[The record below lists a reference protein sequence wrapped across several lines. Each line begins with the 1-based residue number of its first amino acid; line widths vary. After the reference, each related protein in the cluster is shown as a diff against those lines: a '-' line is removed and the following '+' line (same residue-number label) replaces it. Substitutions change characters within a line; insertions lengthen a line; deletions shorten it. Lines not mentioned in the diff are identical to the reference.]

1 MPLYLC
7 WWGLNI
13 GAQAMNLVCYCL
25 APIGFGSR
33 SLCMPLLKCRLRFGT
48 TKNTMLI
55 GWGLKE
61 DKMKKINLFITVLL
75 LVPLLSFGQSPYTS
89 YYENGKIKVAGE
101 GFNERIKHVISV
113 KSGLN
118 LRESPDLKSK
128 KIAKIPYGISVA
140 VKSKTGIKL
149 TVIDTDKETGIT
161 KSIEGEWVKIG
172 AEFYLSPG
180 DEGYAMDLI
189 DPSFVEGYVFDGF
202 LKKEKYLV
210 QKPGVWTYYF
220 ESGVINE
227 EVFYGEGEII
237 KKITYDTDG
246 DVTEIEEHQG
256 DYDWGRHIIVNFH
269 KNGKVK
275 FYQDS
280 EAGGAVNITFDE
292 YGNIL
297 ENNYGTGVTH
307 GDVII
312 LSKDIRDFYLS
323 HNELVNKTASTVAA
337 ADLAAPVEGKSMLE
351 KISGRWKTDIKALN
365 AENKRTGKPSET
377 ASSGYFEIT
386 DKEIISARN
395 GDKTKIPFYLAND
408 SIWETGIC
416 RGDDF
421 DIAKFIIKHHDN
433 NGTVLVQ
440 IEDWGAACY
449 TIEKITDRKM
459 VLGYVGARLNLHFYM
474 R

>member
-1 MPLYLC
+1 MPL
-7 WWGLNI
+7 GQI
-13 GAQAMNLVCYCL
+13 
-25 APIGFGSR
+25 
-33 SLCMPLLKCRLRFGT
+33 K
-48 TKNTMLI
+48 KN
-55 GWGLKE
+55 E
-61 DKMKKINLFITVLL
+61 MKKINLFITVLL

-220 ESGVINE
+220 ESGVKSE

-256 DYDWGRHIIVNFH
+256 DDWGRHIIVNFH

-351 KISGRWKTDIKALN
+351 KILGRWKTDIKALN

-377 ASSGYFEIT
+377 KSSDYFEIT
-386 DKEIISARN
+386 DKVMW
-395 GDKTKIPFYLAND
+395 GIPFYLVND
-408 SIWETGIC
+408 TIWETGIC

-421 DIAKFIIKHHDN
+421 DIAKFIIKYQDN

-449 TIEKITDRKM
+449 TIEKITDSTM

>member
-1 MPLYLC
+1 MDETPL
-7 WWGLNI
+7 
-13 GAQAMNLVCYCL
+13 AQ
-25 APIGFGSR
+25 I
-33 SLCMPLLKCRLRFGT
+33 K
-48 TKNTMLI
+48 KN
-55 GWGLKE
+55 E
-61 DKMKKINLFITVLL
+61 MKKINLFITVLL

-297 ENNYGTGVTH
+297 ENNYGTEGTH
-307 GDVII
+307 GEVII

-337 ADLAAPVEGKSMLE
+337 ADLAAPVEGESMLE

-377 ASSGYFEIT
+377 TSSDYFEIT
-386 DKEIISARN
+386 DKVMW
-395 GDKTKIPFYLAND
+395 GIPFYLAND

-421 DIAKFIIKHHDN
+421 DIAKFIIKYQDN

-440 IEDWGAACY
+440 IEDWGATCY
-449 TIEKITDRKM
+449 TIEKITDSTM

>member
-1 MPLYLC
+1 
-7 WWGLNI
+7 
-13 GAQAMNLVCYCL
+13 
-25 APIGFGSR
+25 
-33 SLCMPLLKCRLRFGT
+33 
-48 TKNTMLI
+48 
-55 GWGLKE
+55 
-61 DKMKKINLFITVLL
+61 MKKINLFITVLL

-297 ENNYGTGVTH
+297 ENNYGTEGTH
-307 GDVII
+307 GEVII

-337 ADLAAPVEGKSMLE
+337 ADLAAPVEGESMLE

-449 TIEKITDRKM
+449 TIEKITDSTM

>member
-1 MPLYLC
+1 
-7 WWGLNI
+7 
-13 GAQAMNLVCYCL
+13 
-25 APIGFGSR
+25 
-33 SLCMPLLKCRLRFGT
+33 
-48 TKNTMLI
+48 
-55 GWGLKE
+55 
-61 DKMKKINLFITVLL
+61 L

-140 VKSKTGIKL
+140 VKSKTGKKL

-180 DEGYAMDLI
+180 DEGYAIDLI

-220 ESGVINE
+220 ESGVKSE

-256 DYDWGRHIIVNFH
+256 DDWGRHIIVNFH

-297 ENNYGTGVTH
+297 ENNYGTGVTY

-323 HNELVNKTASTVAA
+323 NNKLVNKTASTVAA

-351 KISGRWKTDIKALN
+351 KILGRWKTDIKALN

-377 ASSGYFEIT
+377 KSSDYFEIT
-386 DKEIISARN
+386 DKVMW
-395 GDKTKIPFYLAND
+395 GIPFYLVND
-408 SIWETGIC
+408 TIWETGIC

-421 DIAKFIIKHHDN
+421 DIAKFIIKYQDN

>member
-1 MPLYLC
+1 
-7 WWGLNI
+7 
-13 GAQAMNLVCYCL
+13 MNATLTTRK
-25 APIGFGSR
+25 PPHGGFFVYR
-33 SLCMPLLKCRLRFGT
+33 SLLCNFLYEIPLVQ
-48 TKNTMLI
+48 I
-55 GWGLKE
+55 KE
-61 DKMKKINLFITVLL
+61 NEMKKINLFITVLL

-297 ENNYGTGVTH
+297 ENNYGTEGTH
-307 GDVII
+307 GEVII

-323 HNELVNKTASTVAA
+323 HNELVNKTGS
-337 ADLAAPVEGKSMLE
+337 
-351 KISGRWKTDIKALN
+351 
-365 AENKRTGKPSET
+365 
-377 ASSGYFEIT
+377 
-386 DKEIISARN
+386 
-395 GDKTKIPFYLAND
+395 ND
-408 SIWETGIC
+408 
-416 RGDDF
+416 
-421 DIAKFIIKHHDN
+421 
-433 NGTVLVQ
+433 
-440 IEDWGAACY
+440 
-449 TIEKITDRKM
+449 
-459 VLGYVGARLNLHFYM
+459 
-474 R
+474 

>member
-1 MPLYLC
+1 
-7 WWGLNI
+7 
-13 GAQAMNLVCYCL
+13 
-25 APIGFGSR
+25 
-33 SLCMPLLKCRLRFGT
+33 
-48 TKNTMLI
+48 
-55 GWGLKE
+55 
-61 DKMKKINLFITVLL
+61 MKKINLFITVLL
-75 LVPLLSFGQSPYTS
+75 FVPLLSFGQSPYTS

-101 GFNERIKHVISV
+101 GFNERIKHVVSV

-140 VKSKTGIKL
+140 VKSKTGVKL

-189 DPSFVEGYVFDGF
+189 DPSFVEGYVFNGF
-202 LKKEKYLV
+202 LKKEKYLI

-297 ENNYGTGVTH
+297 ENNYGNEGTH
-307 GDVII
+307 GEI
-312 LSKDIRDFYLS
+312 LSKDIRDFYLF
-323 HNELVNKTASTVAA
+323 HYELVNKTGSNK
-337 ADLAAPVEGKSMLE
+337 GK
-351 KISGRWKTDIKALN
+351 
-365 AENKRTGKPSET
+365 
-377 ASSGYFEIT
+377 
-386 DKEIISARN
+386 
-395 GDKTKIPFYLAND
+395 
-408 SIWETGIC
+408 
-416 RGDDF
+416 
-421 DIAKFIIKHHDN
+421 
-433 NGTVLVQ
+433 
-440 IEDWGAACY
+440 
-449 TIEKITDRKM
+449 
-459 VLGYVGARLNLHFYM
+459 
-474 R
+474 